1 MDYRDDLLMPTWH
14 RLRYFGSRFG
24 EDQCSRIA
32 AALTYMSLFALVPLL
47 TVTYTMASAIP
58 TFQGL
63 EGEIQT
69 FLFENLMP
77 DTSSE
82 VEQYLGDFSRQAKN
96 LTGFGIGFLVITA
109 VLMLRNIEKAFNT
122 IWRTRENRGAL
133 SSFLLYWAVLSLSPI
148 FIGLALGI
156 STYVTSVAVRLEDY
170 DPAGIGN
177 FFLRFSPLILS
188 WAAFSLVY
196 AAVPNC
202 RVPFRHALIGGAAA
216 ALAFNIARSLF
227 TSLVVN
233 SSYAFIYGAFAAVP
247 LFLLWI
253 YLSWNIVLLGGI
265 LVHSM
270 SAYQSEEQQSRPTLL
285 KALDILHLFWIR
297 HKTGQPIKEL
307 ELLNTRR
314 QAVKGLDSDTWR
326 ELRELFINQHL
337 ITTNEKG
344 HYLLA
349 KDLGEISFV
358 QLKEMI
364 NEELPLTAG
373 DSSHDFPWQERAYDL
388 LRSQRQQQSELLK
401 MPLTDLFKL

>member
-1 MDYRDDLLMPTWH
+1 
-14 RLRYFGSRFG
+14 
-24 EDQCSRIA
+24 
-32 AALTYMSLFALVPLL
+32 
-47 TVTYTMASAIP
+47 
-58 TFQGL
+58 
-63 EGEIQT
+63 
-69 FLFENLMP
+69 
-77 DTSSE
+77 
-82 VEQYLGDFSRQAKN
+82 
-96 LTGFGIGFLVITA
+96 
-109 VLMLRNIEKAFNT
+109 
-122 IWRTRENRGAL
+122 
-133 SSFLLYWAVLSLSPI
+133 
-148 FIGLALGI
+148 
-156 STYVTSVAVRLEDY
+156 VTSVAVRLEDY